1 MMVIGVELKLKK
13 RDLCVVITNICVII
27 IMHVERAMMKGKEVD
42 ETNRCIMCTLINRG
56 KTEKYSVIEMMS
68 ISTHPNERL
77 MNTI

>member
-1 MMVIGVELKLKK
+1 
-13 RDLCVVITNICVII
+13 
-27 IMHVERAMMKGKEVD
+27 MMKGKEVD
-42 ETNRCIMCTLINRG
+42 ETNRCIMCTVINRG